1 MNAISIKDKY
11 LMLKSPEQ
19 NKAIITIA
27 PKSSIIARAVKKTF
41 KEIGTL
47 EPNKDKTPSENAI
60 SVADGIAHPTIVS
73 EFP

>member
-1 MNAISIKDKY
+1 M
-11 LMLKSPEQ
+11 
-19 NKAIITIA
+19 
-27 PKSSIIARAVKKTF
+27 VKKTF

-73 EFP
+73 ELPKLINI

>member
-1 MNAISIKDKY
+1 MKIVKTLPKIKTGVDQLTDAEK
-11 LMLKSPEQ
+11 E
-19 NKAIITIA
+19 A
-27 PKSSIIARAVKKTF
+27 KKEAEKLQETF

-73 EFP
+73 ELP